1 MTKKKKKDIFQFNS
15 DSDVDFDL
23 MNSRLEKN
31 ENRLKKQEAVS
42 NSHLQLFEETLASL
56 SKDYTE
62 IKELKKRVFIL
73 TWCLGCVGLVCFSIL
88 AFISYFI
95 FPFIF

>member
-1 MTKKKKKDIFQFNS
+1 M
-15 DSDVDFDL
+15 
-23 MNSRLEKN
+23 KN

-62 IKELKKRVFIL
+62 IKELKKRVSIL
-73 TWCLGCVGLVCFSIL
+73 T
-88 AFISYFI
+88 
-95 FPFIF
+95 